1 MGKRF
6 SKVEEKSLEH
16 ADLLLKDYNPWWAQ

>member
-6 SKVEEKSLEH
+6 SKVEEESLEH
-16 ADLLLKDYNPWWAQ
+16 ADLLLKGYNPWWAQ